1 MPPAEAKLNRIK
13 PRRYFLPYFVLVLGL
28 LITAFFTIYVWRTAH
43 AQDLVRFG
51 TTTQELTSYVRGRPR
66 LYIEVL
72 RAGTGLFAISPN
84 TNANQFH
91 NFVERLELKNQYPG
105 AQGLGYMARV
115 KRDRKDSF
123 ISERRTR
130 DRNEFKIWPDQDR
143 EEYNPV
149 VYFEP
154 LDQRQYQLVGYD
166 MGTDAPRAA
175 AMDLARDTG
184 LPAATGPVS
193 LNDDGENTG
202 ALGFLIYAP
211 IYEND
216 RTPATVEERR
226 EALAGYVFS
235 RFGTADFMKAVL
247 AIKNT
252 TDIDVKL
259 YDGFEPT
266 NDNFFYDTATAAA
279 LITAANHRP
288 FRAQSNVDV
297 AGRTWTLV
305 FSSRPEFEAAKGTS
319 LYYPVIGGAL
329 ISLLLFGLTQ
339 AQVKARAAT
348 ERTASEL
355 QLSESKVRKTLS
367 DRERA
372 EEALRESEE
381 RYRELI
387 ENANDIVFTLDL
399 AGNVTSINS
408 AVERLTGFSR
418 EELLHMNMREFL
430 TPGSDAAAR
439 QMTGRK
445 LAGEERTNY
454 EVDVQAKQGRLV
466 RLEISSR
473 LAFKSGRPVGIQ
485 GVARDITARR
495 AAEEALREAD
505 QRALSEYERLLERI
519 SVLSQALGT
528 ARDLLHIFRALR
540 EFAVVSAPCDG
551 FFVSLYDP
559 VRDLRTA
566 CYGWGDNHEI
576 DISEL
581 PSMPITTTGPN
592 SIAVRTGEVVV
603 TNDYMNATRK
613 HLGVIVGPDNGLRP
627 KSSLAAPMSVMGR
640 IIGTIEIQSYEDK
653 AYRDEHVTAMRMA
666 ANLVAV
672 AIENVRLLNQESSA
686 RATAEES
693 NRLKDEFLAT
703 VSHELRTP
711 LTAILGWS
719 RMLQSDSLDET
730 MATNAIET
738 IRRNAKAQSQI
749 IDDIL
754 DVSRIITGKL
764 AMELAPLELAPVI
777 EAAADVVRPTAE
789 AKGIRIET
797 ELPAQPMVV
806 AGDSNRLQ
814 QIVWNLLSN
823 AVKFT
828 PSGGRVVLRAR
839 EVDSQVEIKVTDDGQ
854 GISEEFLPFVFDRF
868 RQADST
874 TTRQH
879 GGLGLGLAI
888 ARHLVEIHGG
898 TIKATSDG
906 AGKGSTFVVML
917 PRMGTSSKLSEH
929 LQHGDMAQRGLAA
942 GRLRGLRVLLV
953 DDDEDTLRLMTAAL
967 GQGEAEVTA
976 VSSAEAALEA
986 LKSETPDV
994 LISDIAMPNED
1005 GYQLLAKIRAFNL
1018 EHGRFLPALAITAY
1032 AREEDRVQALAS
1044 GFQAY
1049 LAKPIELSE
1058 LITAVANVAALTEN
1072 TKADSVA

>member
-1 MPPAEAKLNRIK
+1 MPRAEVKLNGIK
-13 PRRYFLPYFVLVLGL
+13 PRRYFLPYFVLLLGL
-28 LITAFFTIYVWRTAH
+28 LITTFFTIYVWRTAH

-51 TTTQELTSYVRGRPR
+51 TTTQEVTGYVRNRPR

-72 RAGTGLFAISPN
+72 RAGTGLFAINPN

-105 AQGLGYMARV
+105 AQGIGYIARV
-115 KRDRKDSF
+115 KRDQKDSF
-123 ISERRTR
+123 ISQRRTH
-130 DRNEFKIWPDQDR
+130 DHNEFKIWPDTDR
-143 EEYNPV
+143 EQYNPV

-154 LDQRQYQLVGYD
+154 LDQRNYELVGYD
-166 MGTDAPRAA
+166 MATDPPRRAA
-175 AMDLARDTG
+175 MEIARDTG
-184 LPAATGPVS
+184 LPAATGRVS
-193 LNDDGENTG
+193 LNHDGENTG
-202 ALGFLIYAP
+202 ASGFLIYAP

-216 RTPATVEERR
+216 RTPTTVEERR
-226 EALAGYVFS
+226 EAVAGYVFS
-235 RFGTADFMKAVL
+235 RFRAADFMKAIL

-259 YDGFEPT
+259 YDGLETT
-266 NDNFFYDTATAAA
+266 NENLTFDTAKAAA
-279 LITAANHRP
+279 TITAANHRP
-288 FRAQSNVDV
+288 FRAQSNVDI
-297 AGRTWTLV
+297 AGRQWTLV
-305 FSSRPEFEAAKGTS
+305 FSSRPEFVAAKGNS
-319 LYYPVIGGAL
+319 LYYPVIGGVL
-329 ISLLLFGLTQ
+329 ISLLLFGLTR
-339 AQVKARAAT
+339 AQVKVRAAT

-355 QLSESKVRKTLS
+355 QLSESRVRKTLS

-399 AGNVTSINS
+399 DGNVTSINS

-418 EELLHMNMREFL
+418 EELSHMNMREFL

-454 EVDVQAKQGRLV
+454 EVDVHAKHGGLV

-495 AAEEALREAD
+495 AAEEALRQAD

-519 SVLSQALGT
+519 STLSQALGT

-566 CYGWGDNHEI
+566 CYGWGDNQEI

-581 PSMPITTTGPN
+581 PPMPITSTGPN

-640 IIGTIEIQSYEDK
+640 IIGTIEVQSYEDK

-730 MATNAIET
+730 MAANAVET

-797 ELPAQPMVV
+797 ELPAHPMVV

-828 PSGGRVVLRAR
+828 PSGGRVVLQAR

-854 GISEEFLPFVFDRF
+854 GISQDFLPFVFDRF

-906 AGKGSTFVVML
+906 TGKGSTFVVML
-917 PRMGTSSKLSEH
+917 PRLGSSSKLSEAH
-929 LQHGDMAQRGLAA
+929 RNGEMVQSGSPTA
-942 GRLRGLRVLLV
+942 RLKGLRVLLV

-967 GQGEAEVTA
+967 NQGEAIVTA
-976 VSSAEAALEA
+976 VSSAEAALET

-1005 GYQLLAKIRAFNL
+1005 GYQLLTKIRAFNL

-1058 LITAVANVAALTEN
+1058 LITAVATVAALKQGTE
-1072 TKADSVA
+1072 ADSLA

>member
-1 MPPAEAKLNRIK
+1 MPAGESKFNGIRQ
-13 PRRYFLPYFVLVLGL
+13 RRYFFPYFVLLLGL
-28 LITAFFTIYVWRTAH
+28 LITAFATFYVWRTAH
-43 AQDLVRFG
+43 GQDLIRFG
-51 TTTQELTSYVRGRPR
+51 TTTQELTTYVRGRPR

-72 RAGTGLFAISPN
+72 RAGTGLFAISPS
-84 TNANQFH
+84 TSASQFH

-105 AQGLGYMARV
+105 AQGIGYLARV
-115 KRDRKDSF
+115 ESQQKDSF
-123 ISERRTR
+123 ISETR
-130 DRNEFKIWPDQDR
+130 IRDHSDFKIWPEQDSDQ
-143 EEYNPV
+143 YHPV

-154 LDQRQYQLVGYD
+154 FDNRAYQLIGYD
-166 MGTDAPRAA
+166 MYSEPANRAA
-175 AMDLARDTG
+175 MEAARDTG
-184 LPAATGPVS
+184 LPAATAKVPLNNDGVS
-193 LNDDGENTG
+193 DV
-202 ALGFLIYAP
+202 GFLIYAP
-211 IYEND
+211 IYKND
-216 RTPATVEERR
+216 RTPATEAERR
-226 EALAGYVFS
+226 EALSGFVFS
-235 RFGTADFMKAVL
+235 RFRAADFMKAVL

-252 TDIDVKL
+252 TDVDVQVH
-259 YDGFEPT
+259 DGQDPT
-266 NDNFFYDTATAAA
+266 TENLFHDTATVAPP
-279 LITAANHRP
+279 IGSTDYRP
-288 FRAQSNVDV
+288 FRAQSNVEIG
-297 AGRTWTLV
+297 GRTWALV
-305 FSSRPEFEAAKGTS
+305 FSSRPNFATAKGNS
-319 LYYPVIGGAL
+319 LAYVSVGGVFL
-329 ISLLLFGLTQ
+329 SMLLFGLTRT
-339 AQVKARAAT
+339 QVKARAAI

-355 QLSESKVRKTLS
+355 QVSESKVRKTLS

-399 AGNVTSINS
+399 DGNVSSINS

-418 EELLHMNMREFL
+418 EELLNMNMRQFL
-430 TPGSDAAAR
+430 TAGSDTAAR
-439 QMTGRK
+439 EMTNRK

-454 EVDVQAKQGRLV
+454 EVDVETKHGGLV

-473 LAFKSGRPVGIQ
+473 LAFKSGKPIGIQ

-495 AAEEALREAD
+495 AAEEALRQAD
-505 QRALSEYERLLERI
+505 QRALSEYERLLERV
-519 SVLSQALGT
+519 SLLSQALGT
-528 ARDLLHIFRALR
+528 ARELVQIFRALR

-551 FFVSLYDP
+551 IFVSLYDP
-559 VRDLRTA
+559 ILNVRTA
-566 CYGWGDNHEI
+566 CYGWGDHQEI
-576 DISEL
+576 DTSEL
-581 PSMPITTTGPN
+581 PPMPVTATGPN
-592 SIAVRTGEVVV
+592 SVAVRTGEVVV
-603 TNDYMNATRK
+603 TNDYMTASRN

-640 IIGTIEIQSYEDK
+640 IVGTIEIQSYEAA
-653 AYRDEHVTAMRMA
+653 AYREEHVTAMRMA

-672 AIENVRLLNQESSA
+672 AIENVRLLNQESTA

-719 RMLQSDSLDET
+719 RMLQSDSMDEE
-730 MATNAIET
+730 MAANAIET

-764 AMELAPLELAPVI
+764 AMELDPLELAPII
-777 EAAADVVRPTAE
+777 EAAVDVVRPTAE
-789 AKGIRIET
+789 AKGLRIET
-797 ELPAQPMVV
+797 DLPAQPMVV

-823 AVKFT
+823 AIKFT
-828 PSGGRVVLRAR
+828 PSGGRVLLR
-839 EVDSQVEIKVTDDGQ
+839 VQDLGPQVEITVTDDGQ
-854 GISEEFLPFVFDRF
+854 GISKEFLPFVFDRF

-898 TIKATSDG
+898 AIRAASEG
-906 AGKGSTFVVML
+906 ANKGSTFVVLL
-917 PRMGTSSKLSEH
+917 PRLGSSSKVGDHGAEDTSAHPDLVSSKLKGIH
-929 LQHGDMAQRGLAA
+929 
-942 GRLRGLRVLLV
+942 VLLV

-967 GQGEAEVTA
+967 AQGEAKVTA
-976 VSSAEAALEA
+976 VSSAEAALET
-986 LKSETPDV
+986 LKSLSPDV

-1005 GYQLLAKIRAFNL
+1005 GYQLLAKVRALNL
-1018 EHGRFLPALAITAY
+1018 DRLRFLPAVAITAY
-1032 AREEDRVQALAS
+1032 AREEDRLLAFAS

-1058 LITAVANVAALTEN
+1058 LITVVAEAVRAAEANKEV
-1072 TKADSVA
+1072 DRV